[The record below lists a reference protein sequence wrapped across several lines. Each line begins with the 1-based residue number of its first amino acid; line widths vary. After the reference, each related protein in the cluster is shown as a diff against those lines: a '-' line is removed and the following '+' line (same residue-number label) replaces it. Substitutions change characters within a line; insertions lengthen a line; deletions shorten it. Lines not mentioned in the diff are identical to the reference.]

1 MHSTIFAR
9 RTMRR
14 ALAMVA
20 AAVIGL
26 TLGAQPSAAADK
38 IKIGTVHSQGGASVF
53 VAMAK
58 GYFQEQGLDAELV
71 FFNAAAPIAVAAAAG
86 DIDFGTTALT
96 AAFCN
101 LANQGSLKI
110 IASGGWEWPGFQTI
124 GFMVSN
130 QAYAAGLHAFKDM
143 KGHSVGITQRGS
155 PLEFDLAMVLKK
167 NGLSGNDIKVV

>member
-1 MHSTIFAR
+1 MHSMIFAR
-9 RTMRR
+9 RSTWR
-14 ALAMVA
+14 ALATAVA
-20 AAVIGL
+20 
-26 TLGAQPSAAADK
+26 TLAGIARSAQASAAADK

-58 GYFQEQGLDAELV
+58 GFFQEQGLDPELV
-71 FFNAAAPIAVAAAAG
+71 FFDSAAPISVAAVSG

-124 GFMVSN
+124 GFLV
-130 QAYAAGLHAFKDM
+130 
-143 KGHSVGITQRGS
+143 
-155 PLEFDLAMVLKK
+155 
-167 NGLSGNDIKVV
+167 